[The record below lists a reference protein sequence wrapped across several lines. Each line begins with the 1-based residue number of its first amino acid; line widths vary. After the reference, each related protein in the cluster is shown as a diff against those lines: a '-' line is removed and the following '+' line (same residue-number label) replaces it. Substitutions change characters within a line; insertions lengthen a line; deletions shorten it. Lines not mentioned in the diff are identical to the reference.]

1 MQKYA
6 PNAASADQAAHAIA
20 SRRPEGFLGPR
31 SVRIIAANSRV
42 APHPVDRPNAI
53 IPREGRD
60 RQRPPGRRRR
70 NALSSSQVEPGQHR
84 PGKDFSSA

>member
-20 SRRPEGFLGPR
+20 SRRPVGFLGSR
-31 SVRIIAANSRV
+31 SIRIIAADGRV
-42 APHPVDRPNAI
+42 APHRVDRPGAI
-53 IPREGRD
+53 VPGDGRD
-60 RQRPPGRRRR
+60 RQGPVGLRRR
-70 NALSSSQVEPGQHR
+70 NTLSSSQVEPGQHR